1 MTPTK
6 LEKLKKLLIKS
17 ELISKEDIA
26 IAESEAARSDK
37 ELENILVEKN
47 LIKSEQLGEL
57 IADINNWKFV
67 SLKQEGVDVDVLRMV
82 PMAMA
87 RKQHLIGFAKTAN
100 GIKLATC
107 DPDNPIAAHLLQKK
121 LGQKIISYY
130 AIKNDLKEQLSS
142 YKSDIHKEFE
152 KIIKEQAKK
161 ATVKG
166 EEENATVLIVNMLL
180 ERGYES
186 NASDVHIEPFETE
199 TMVRFRIDGLLQ
211 EIIKIPKEAHSMLIS
226 RIKVMS
232 HMRIDE
238 HQAPQDGKLRY
249 SFADQKMDV
258 RVSIIPTTNGENAV
272 MRLLSEKSSELSLD
286 DLGYNE
292 KDLAKLKKS
301 IKKPWGMILATGP
314 TGSGKTTTLYAILKI
329 LNKRTVNVTTIE
341 DPVEYSISGI
351 TQIQVN
357 PKANLTF
364 ASGLRSIVRQDP
376 DIIMIGEIRDNET
389 AEIAINSAMTGH
401 LVLSTLHTND
411 APTALPR
418 LSDMKI
424 EPFLVASTINI
435 IIAQRLVRKI
445 CASCIVSYETSIREL
460 SRKVPEDVLEK
471 FSRNNERIVSPD
483 DKITLFKGAGCPAC
497 NNSGFAGRTGVYEI
511 LEVDDDIRELII
523 KNTSAEE
530 IMKKAVANGMT
541 TMFDDARENVFN
553 GVTTLEEM
561 LRVVKK

>member
-1 MTPTK
+1 MT
-6 LEKLKKLLIKS
+6 ESNLKKLKQLLVKS
-17 ELISKEDIA
+17 ELITTEDLTM
-26 IAESEAARSDK
+26 AESESVRSGKDI
-37 ELENILVEKN
+37 ETVIVEKN

-67 SLKQEGVDVDVLRMV
+67 SLKQEGVDVDVLKMI
-82 PMAMA
+82 PQAMA
-87 RKQHLIGFAKTAN
+87 HKQHLIAFSKSSA
-100 GIKLATC
+100 GIKVAMCT
-107 DPDNPIAAHLLQKK
+107 PDNPTNKHLIQKK
-121 LGQKIISYY
+121 LGQRIIPYY
-130 AIKNDLKEQLSS
+130 AIKIDLQEHLSS

-152 KIIKEQAKK
+152 AIIKEQAQK
-161 ATVKG
+161 ATIKG
-166 EEENATVLIVNMLL
+166 KEEIATVLIVNMLL

-186 NASDVHIEPFETE
+186 NASDIHIEPFEAE
-199 TMVRFRIDGLLQ
+199 TIVRFRIDGLLH
-211 EIIKIPKEAHSMLIS
+211 EIIKIPKEAHGMLIS
-226 RIKVMS
+226 RIKVMA

-272 MRLLSEKSSELSLD
+272 MRLLSEKSAQLSLD
-286 DLGYNE
+286 DLGYSPE
-292 KDLAKLKKS
+292 DLAKLKKN

-314 TGSGKTTTLYAILKI
+314 TGSGKTTTLYAVLKI

-341 DPVEYSISGI
+341 DPVEYSIGGL
-351 TQIQVN
+351 TQIQIN
-357 PKANLTF
+357 PKAKLTF

-376 DIIMIGEIRDNET
+376 DIIMIGEIRDTET

-418 LSDMKI
+418 LIDMEI
-424 EPFLVASTINI
+424 EPFLVASTVNI

-445 CASCIVSYETSIREL
+445 CSSCIVSYDTSIEEL
-460 SRKVPEDVLEK
+460 KRKIPGDVLEK
-471 FSRNNERIVSPD
+471 FSRNKEDVYSPQ
-483 DKITLFKGAGCPAC
+483 KKMTLFQGAGCSAC
-497 NNSGFAGRTGVYEI
+497 NKTGYAGRTGVYEI

-523 KNTSAEE
+523 KNASSEE
-530 IMKKAVANGMT
+530 IKKKAIENGMT
-541 TMFDDARENVFN
+541 TMFEDARENVFS

-561 LRVVKK
+561 IRVVKK